1 MADRHDALVA
11 ITRRVQPATV
21 RAVFYQASVLGVVG
35 KDEAGYRR
43 VQRDLVTL
51 RQEGRIPF
59 GWIVDGTRWM
69 RKPRTFDCLAD
80 ALADTAQFYR
90 RSLWQRADTYLEVW
104 IEKDALAGTIFP
116 VTSEFDVPL
125 MVARGY
131 ASLTFLHEAAEA
143 IVAQQRPV
151 SILHLGDYDPSGIN
165 AAEKIE
171 ETLRTYAPAADIT
184 FRRLA
189 VTDEQIQRLN
199 LPSRPTKASDS
210 RAAGWGDRVSV
221 ELDAIDP
228 RVLRNLLREEIEAIL
243 PEHELAV
250 LREAEASEREL
261 LQAIAGQ
268 YGRDVEEVGP

>member
-1 MADRHDALVA
+1 MADRHEALVA

-21 RAVFYQASVLGVVG
+21 RAVFYQASVHGIVG

-69 RKPRTFDCLAD
+69 RKPRTFDSLAH

-143 IVAQQRPV
+143 IAAQQRPV

-171 ETLRTYAPAADIT
+171 ETLRTYAPEADIT

-210 RAAGWGDRVSV
+210 RAAGWGDRGSV

-228 RVLRNLLREEIEAIL
+228 RVLRNLLRGEIEAIL

-261 LQAIAGQ
+261 LQAIATQ
-268 YGRDVEEVGP
+268 YEATADGSGP